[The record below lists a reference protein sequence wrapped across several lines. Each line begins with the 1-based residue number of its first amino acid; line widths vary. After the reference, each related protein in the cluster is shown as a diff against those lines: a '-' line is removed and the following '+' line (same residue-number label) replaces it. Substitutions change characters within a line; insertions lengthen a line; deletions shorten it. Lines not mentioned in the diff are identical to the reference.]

1 MMSLSILFYIY
12 LRNHFQKN
20 NLEVNY
26 NNSSYDKDLNDKLDY
41 LNIFMIDYFI
51 AKLLKKSGK
60 GISGIQK
67 KKDLDVGF
75 ALIFNSDQEF
85 NDAYLN
91 KKTEVKNEVIS
102 LDLIEDLPND
112 VNSEKFIKNL
122 LDQKNSTAKFI
133 TLLLKAIT
141 VDNYNKFLLKKYI
154 EAYSLNKAK
163 IFREEDP
170 KICEFYDK
178 NKAFLNLKKLKEEDK
193 FIEKIYENNGFFT
206 WKYEDFLINFIT
218 LVKFFTGLKVTLKIE
233 PNFKVFLKFY
243 CSEIVLK
250 GLAWYFEYDLQ
261 LKNYGHN
268 YNQLYNQLRN
278 KQEIE
283 LDSQSTKS
291 KLIDGTL
298 QFHELNQENQIN
310 FPPYNKYEISKNK
323 KFRRYTSDDLYYEI
337 PNDPDLS
344 ISQFVSIV
352 ETQDIEQNSIFRNID
367 KIRLI
372 YRAFDDVISQKS
384 LKKEYLD
391 SIIFLRNYNCNKD
404 ALDTK

>member
-1 MMSLSILFYIY
+1 MMSLSILFYKN
-12 LRNHFQKN
+12 LRNHFKKN

-75 ALIFNSDQEF
+75 ALILNSDQEF

-178 NKAFLNLKKLKEEDK
+178 NKAFLNLKKLKEEEK

>member
-1 MMSLSILFYIY
+1 MSLSILFYKN
-12 LRNHFQKN
+12 LRNHFKKN

-75 ALIFNSDQEF
+75 ALIFNSYQEF

-178 NKAFLNLKKLKEEDK
+178 NKAFLNLKKLKEEEK

>member
-133 TLLLKAIT
+133 TLL
-141 VDNYNKFLLKKYI
+141 
-154 EAYSLNKAK
+154 
-163 IFREEDP
+163 
-170 KICEFYDK
+170 
-178 NKAFLNLKKLKEEDK
+178 
-193 FIEKIYENNGFFT
+193 
-206 WKYEDFLINFIT
+206 
-218 LVKFFTGLKVTLKIE
+218 
-233 PNFKVFLKFY
+233 
-243 CSEIVLK
+243 
-250 GLAWYFEYDLQ
+250 
-261 LKNYGHN
+261 
-268 YNQLYNQLRN
+268 
-278 KQEIE
+278 
-283 LDSQSTKS
+283 
-291 KLIDGTL
+291 
-298 QFHELNQENQIN
+298 
-310 FPPYNKYEISKNK
+310 
-323 KFRRYTSDDLYYEI
+323 
-337 PNDPDLS
+337 
-344 ISQFVSIV
+344 
-352 ETQDIEQNSIFRNID
+352 
-367 KIRLI
+367 
-372 YRAFDDVISQKS
+372 
-384 LKKEYLD
+384 
-391 SIIFLRNYNCNKD
+391 
-404 ALDTK
+404 

>member
-1 MMSLSILFYIY
+1 MMSLSILYYIY

-178 NKAFLNLKKLKEEDK
+178 NKAFLNLKKLKEEEK

-250 GLAWYFEYDLQ
+250 GLACYFEYDLQ

>member
-51 AKLLKKSGK
+51 AKLLKKSEQ

-178 NKAFLNLKKLKEEDK
+178 NKAFLNLKKLKEEEK

>member
-51 AKLLKKSGK
+51 AKLLKKSEQ

-141 VDNYNKFLLKKYI
+141 VDNYNKFLLEKYI
-154 EAYSLNKAK
+154 EAYSVIKAK
-163 IFREEDP
+163 MFKEEDP
-170 KICEFYDK
+170 KICEFYEFNECENDNIRNFYDFK
-178 NKAFLNLKKLKEEDK
+178 ICEFYRINIANR
-193 FIEKIYENNGFFT
+193 IE
-206 WKYEDFLINFIT
+206 
-218 LVKFFTGLKVTLKIE
+218 
-233 PNFKVFLKFY
+233 
-243 CSEIVLK
+243 
-250 GLAWYFEYDLQ
+250 
-261 LKNYGHN
+261 
-268 YNQLYNQLRN
+268 
-278 KQEIE
+278 
-283 LDSQSTKS
+283 
-291 KLIDGTL
+291 
-298 QFHELNQENQIN
+298 
-310 FPPYNKYEISKNK
+310 
-323 KFRRYTSDDLYYEI
+323 
-337 PNDPDLS
+337 
-344 ISQFVSIV
+344 
-352 ETQDIEQNSIFRNID
+352 
-367 KIRLI
+367 
-372 YRAFDDVISQKS
+372 
-384 LKKEYLD
+384 
-391 SIIFLRNYNCNKD
+391 
-404 ALDTK
+404 